1 MLPFSIAVSRF
12 FTSLH
17 WSCYT
22 GVVDQI
28 SHSVSAALDWK
39 HLIEAVRFVVIHSIY
54 AIFYVLGAA
63 VFALPSILNRC
74 SKTRAG
80 SWPRFM

>member
-12 FTSLH
+12 STSLH
-17 WSCYT
+17 WSCSM

-63 VFALPSILNRC
+63 VFAFQSILNPC
-74 SKTRAG
+74 SKACAG
-80 SWPRFM
+80 SWPGFM